1 MTAIRHR
8 LPSQLGSDWD
18 RLKLKRL
25 SGAQTKELSPCFPE
39 ANSSRTSDNARLP
52 PQQYQPFS
60 VSAKHSKPDF
70 APTKSRLL
78 RLCAIKHP
86 TPGWLGLHGSKI
98 GPRGCSAACI
108 KAHIDEHAAELEDRT
123 SVGAR
128 SDLSG
133 RQIKPY
139 GCKSLKFDG
148 KLFQHR
154 ATAPDSHAHLSSGTP
169 PTLLPRRR
177 DVGLSF
183 PRIRSVSWVS

>member
-1 MTAIRHR
+1 MLPQRFRDPVEGASRAALNHR
-8 LPSQLGSDWD
+8 GD
-18 RLKLKRL
+18 
-25 SGAQTKELSPCFPE
+25 
-39 ANSSRTSDNARLP
+39 SRTSDNARLP